1 MTDNTKSKLRANL
14 EQLPILPY
22 ELGNSYILASLNLV
36 YTKGIKEYP
45 NCGTIR
51 DAYNSISE
59 DKSKYYFFS
68 RSFFS
73 DTESVY
79 DKTSELLETT
89 SDENILNSLLAQTE
103 EYLKSEKACK

>member
-22 ELGNSYILASLNLV
+22 KLGDSYILASLNPV
-36 YTKGIKEYP
+36 YTKEIKEYP
-45 NCGTIR
+45 DCDTIR
-51 DAYNSISE
+51 DAYNTISE

-73 DTESVY
+73 DTKSVY
-79 DKTSELLETT
+79 DKTGGLLET
-89 SDENILNSLLAQTE
+89 SDESILNSLLMQTE
-103 EYLKSEKACK
+103 EYLKSEKTCR

>member
-22 ELGNSYILASLNLV
+22 ELGNSYILASLNPV
-36 YTKGIKEYP
+36 YAKGTKEYP
-45 NCGTIR
+45 HGGTIR
-51 DAYNSISE
+51 DAYNAISE

-73 DTESVY
+73 DTKSVY
-79 DKTSELLETT
+79 DETDELLETT
-89 SDENILNSLLAQTE
+89 NDENILNSLLAQTE

>member
-22 ELGNSYILASLNLV
+22 KLGDSYILASLNLV
-36 YTKGIKEYP
+36 YTKEIKEYP
-45 NCGTIR
+45 DCDTIC
-51 DAYNSISE
+51 DAYNAISE
-59 DKSKYYFFS
+59 DKNKYYFFS

-73 DTESVY
+73 DTKSVY

-89 SDENILNSLLAQTE
+89 SDESILNSLLMQTE
-103 EYLKSEKACK
+103 EYLKSEKECR

>member
-1 MTDNTKSKLRANL
+1 MNDNTKKKLRANL

-22 ELGNSYILASLNLV
+22 ELGDSYILASLNPV
-36 YTKGIKEYP
+36 YAKGTKEYP
-45 NCGTIR
+45 HCGTIR
-51 DAYNSISE
+51 DAYNAISE

-89 SDENILNSLLAQTE
+89 SDESILNSLIAQTE